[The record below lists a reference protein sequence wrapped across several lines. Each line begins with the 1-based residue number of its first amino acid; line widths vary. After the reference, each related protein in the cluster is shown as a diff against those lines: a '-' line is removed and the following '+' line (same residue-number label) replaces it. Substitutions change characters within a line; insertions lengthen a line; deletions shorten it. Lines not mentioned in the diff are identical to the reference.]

1 MSDTQPTLFPGFRGL
16 DELGP
21 TGVTFSPVVQ
31 RRLSKQCAA
40 ILDRL
45 QQGPATNSEL
55 ARLALSYTRR
65 LSDLREAGYTVD
77 CYQRDEQTGLNWYR
91 LTGG

>member
-1 MSDTQPTLFPGFRGL
+1 MAAKQPTLFPQFRGR
-16 DELGP
+16 DVGP

-31 RRLSKQCAA
+31 RRLSRQCAA
-40 ILDRL
+40 ILARL
-45 QQGPATNSEL
+45 QQGTATNSEL
-55 ARLALSYTRR
+55 AGLTLSYTRR